1 MRARVR
7 VSGWIVPRMPSR
19 PGWVTS
25 MLSEASRCSSDARS
39 SVSLRAAIAAEIFSF
54 AALTSAPRALRPSG
68 DSLPS
73 AFSSAVTAPF
83 LPSNATRC
91 DSSAS
96 SVSAAAIAP
105 SASSVRCPN
114 VSIATPCTK
123 KKRGEGSG
131 PLPARL
137 HHNVRRER
145 RNASSSQ
152 AGLGLLGDRAKR
164 RDVVHGEIRQHLAVD
179 GDAGFVEARDQ
190 AAVGQSELARGRVD
204 AHDPQRAELALLL
217 LAADVGVLLG
227 LGDGLLGNAID
238 LAAGV
243 VVALGGLPG
252 FLVTRTRGDATL
264 DSCHG
269 RLSLR
274 VRQHARDTLGVGLMH
289 VVGGAQAAF
298 ALGGL
303 LGQDVRLEGVTGLE
317 LAGRGLAEPLGS
329 GPVGLDLW
337 HVCHSVWFFV
347 TGPGD
352 DLAIALSIHALAG
365 LYCDDHFRAVAL
377 TVRRSTAG
385 GLPHSFFLGLIIIV
399 IWRPSMRGNWS
410 TPRFRR
416 CRPGC
421 AGPVR
426 SPVPGAT
433 FRARGSGCSP

>member
-1 MRARVR
+1 MRSRVR

-25 MLSEASRCSSDARS
+25 MLSDASRCSSAARS
-39 SVSLRAAIAAEIFSF
+39 SVPLRAAIAAEIFSF
-54 AALTSAPRALRPSG
+54 AALTSAPRALRSSG

-73 AFSSAVTAPF
+73 AFSSAVIAPF

-123 KKRGEGSG
+123 EKRREGLG
-131 PLPARL
+131 LLPARL

-152 AGLGLLGDRAKR
+152 AGLGLLGNRTKR

-179 GDAGFVEARDQ
+179 GDAGLVEARDQ
-190 AAVGQSELARGRVD
+190 AAVGQPELARGRVD

-238 LAAGV
+238 LASGV
-243 VVALGGLPG
+243 VVALGGLEG

-274 VRQHARDTLGVGLMH
+274 VGQHATDTLGVAVANL
-289 VVGGAQAAF
+289 VGGAQAAF
-298 ALGGL
+298 ALGRL
-303 LGQDVRLEGVTGLE
+303 LGEDVRLERVTGLE
-317 LAGRGLAEPLGS
+317 LAGSGLAEPLGG

-337 HVCHSVWFFV
+337 HMPLRCGFRDW
-347 TGPGD
+347 PGRRLD
-352 DLAIALSIHALAG
+352 VALSIHALAG
-365 LYCDDHFRAVAL
+365 LLCERIIRTLAAAAPRWRSSPSPPSETWGRGWDEGGWRFAL
-377 TVRRSTAG
+377 AG
-385 GLPHSFFLGLIIIV
+385 
-399 IWRPSMRGNWS
+399 
-410 TPRFRR
+410 TFRR
-416 CRPGC
+416 YEASAP
-421 AGPVR
+421 
-426 SPVPGAT
+426 SPFAL
-433 FRARGSGCSP
+433 SPKR

>member
-1 MRARVR
+1 MRRAALPARPA
-7 VSGWIVPRMPSR
+7 SQPPQSR
-19 PGWVTS
+19 PA
-25 MLSEASRCSSDARS
+25 LPRC
-39 SVSLRAAIAAEIFSF
+39 V
-54 AALTSAPRALRPSG
+54 APTCPSQ
-68 DSLPS
+68 PH
-73 AFSSAVTAPF
+73 A
-83 LPSNATRC
+83 
-91 DSSAS
+91 
-96 SVSAAAIAP
+96 
-105 SASSVRCPN
+105 
-114 VSIATPCTK
+114 
-123 KKRGEGSG
+123 KRKAGRRQGL
-131 PLPARL
+131 LPARL
-137 HHNVRRER
+137 HHSFRRKR

-152 AGLGLLGDRAKR
+152 AGLGLLGDRTKR

-179 GDAGFVEARDQ
+179 GDAGLAEARDQ
-190 AAVGQSELARGRVD
+190 AAVGQPELARGRVD
-204 AHDPQRAELALLL
+204 AHDPQCAELALLL

-243 VVALGGLPG
+243 VVALGGLQG

-352 DLAIALSIHALAG
+352 DLAIALSIHARAG
-365 LYCDDHFRAVAL
+365 LL
-377 TVRRSTAG
+377 SKTPTESSLVRPPIHG
-385 GLPHSFFLGLIIIV
+385 GRLPHYFFLGLIIMV

-410 TPRFRR
+410 TTPVSAMSAWMRRASSMPSSWCDISRPRKRMFTLTLSPSSRNR
-416 CRPGC
+416 TML
-421 AGPVR
+421 R
-426 SPVPGAT
+426 SLML
-433 FRARGSGCSP
+433 